1 MPHST
6 LYINPDYHPLVSV
19 VIPVKNGEAT
29 IGACLRSIR
38 RSYYRNLEVIVV
50 DDHSTDRTAEIARS
64 YNAAVVA
71 ADERSGGANA
81 ARNRGAGEAKG
92 EIVVFIDSDVVVS
105 RETILGIVE
114 RLEEEYLDAVVGI
127 YTARH
132 RNDSLFSQYKN
143 LWIRYSYLKSSPEID
158 WMFGAISGIR
168 KKAFEAIGGFN
179 VDLIAQH
186 GNDDLELGKRL
197 AREQVKIELDM
208 EIEVEHLKE
217 YDFASFVRNE
227 FKRSFGFV
235 LLARR
240 LGEMGGSVRKGFVN
254 VYPSFILATLVT
266 VLGIGALAGWAAGM
280 VSPWWLAILGTAYF
294 ALNVRFLN
302 YLEQVRGFFAMLVMV
317 PILVLDQVVCLIGSA
332 AGFVRSLFGA
342 GGGVRND

>member
-1 MPHST
+1 MANTSM
-6 LYINPDYHPLVSV
+6 YINPDYRPLVSV

-29 IGACLRSIR
+29 LGTCLRSIR
-38 RSYYRNLEVIVV
+38 RSYYKHIEVIVV
-50 DDHSTDRTAEIARS
+50 DDHSTDRTPEIARQFNCVLVPAEEGS
-64 YNAAVVA
+64 
-71 ADERSGGANA
+71 GANA
-81 ARNRGAGEAKG
+81 ARNRGAREAKG
-92 EIVVFIDSDVVVS
+92 EILVFIDSDVVVS

-132 RNDSLFSQYKN
+132 RNDSIFSQYKN
-143 LWIRYSYLKSSPEID
+143 LWIRYSYMKSPPAID

-179 VDLIAQH
+179 VALIAQH

-197 AREQVKIELDM
+197 ARDNVKIELDM

-217 YDFASFVRNE
+217 YNFVSFVKNE

-240 LGEMGGSVRKGFVN
+240 LGEVGTSVRKGFVN
-254 VYPSFILATLVT
+254 VYPSFIFSTLLTVVGLALLVG
-266 VLGIGALAGWAAGM
+266 VLMGQ
-280 VSPWWLAILGTAYF
+280 VSPWWLAAAGGLYF
-294 ALNVRFLN
+294 VLNVRFLN
-302 YLEQVRGFFAMLVMV
+302 YLEQVRGFFAMLVMA
-317 PILVLDQVVCLIGSA
+317 PILFLDQVVCLAGSF

-342 GGGVRND
+342 GRDPSP

>member
-1 MPHST
+1 MTNAS

-29 IGACLRSIR
+29 IGTCLRSIR
-38 RSYYRNLEVIVV
+38 RSYYKNVEVVVV
-50 DDHSTDRTAEIARS
+50 DDHSTDKTPEIARQF
-64 YNAAVVA
+64 NCVLVA
-71 ADERSGGANA
+71 AEEGSGANA
-81 ARNRGAGEAKG
+81 ARNRGAKEAKG
-92 EIVVFIDSDVVVS
+92 EILVFIDSDVVVS

-143 LWIRYSYLKSSPEID
+143 LWIRYSYMKSPPAID

-179 VDLIAQH
+179 VELIAQH

-197 AREQVKIELDM
+197 ARDNVKIELDM

-217 YDFASFVRNE
+217 YNLASFVKNE

-235 LLARR
+235 VLARQ
-240 LGEMGGSVRKGFVN
+240 LGEMGSSVRRGFVN
-254 VYPSFILATLVT
+254 VYPSFILSTLLTMVGL
-266 VLGIGALAGWAAGM
+266 VAFAGLLVGK
-280 VSPWWLAILGTAYF
+280 VSPWWLGALAAVYF
-294 ALNVRFLN
+294 VMNVRFLN

-317 PILVLDQVVCLIGSA
+317 PILFLDQVVCLVGSA
-332 AGFVRSLFGA
+332 AGFVRSLS
-342 GGGVRND
+342 GGGGGGRP

>member
-1 MPHST
+1 MTNAS

-29 IGACLRSIR
+29 IGTCLRSIR
-38 RSYYRNLEVIVV
+38 RSYYKNVEVVVV
-50 DDHSTDRTAEIARS
+50 DDHSTDKTPEIARQF
-64 YNAAVVA
+64 NCVLVA
-71 ADERSGGANA
+71 AEEGSGANA
-81 ARNRGAGEAKG
+81 ARNRGAKEAKG
-92 EIVVFIDSDVVVS
+92 EILVFIDSDVVVS

-143 LWIRYSYLKSSPEID
+143 LWIRYSYMKSPPAID

-179 VDLIAQH
+179 VELIAQH

-197 AREQVKIELDM
+197 ARDNVRIELDM

-217 YDFASFVRNE
+217 YTLVSFVRNE
-227 FKRSFGFV
+227 FRRSFGFV

-240 LGEMGGSVRKGFVN
+240 LGEMGSSVRRGFVN
-254 VYPSFILATLVT
+254 VYPSFILSTLLT
-266 VLGIGALAGWAAGM
+266 VVGIAALAGFLAGA
-280 VSPWWLAILGTAYF
+280 VSPWWLAAAAGVYF
-294 ALNVRFLN
+294 VMNVRFLN

-317 PILVLDQVVCLIGSA
+317 PILFLDQVVCLAGSF
-332 AGFVRSLFGA
+332 AGFVRSMF
-342 GGGVRND
+342 GGGKGSAG